1 MLARVAVAE
10 DARSRGD
17 RRRRQPANE
26 AEEAD
31 CKGTVLLKGEDGEC
45 DVVRPRAED
54 GTGRRELEPPE
65 IRVREDVPERP
76 EGRTNTES
84 EAGEDRPS
92 ITSTVRDEKMWEE
105 SRPNERLVGDLLLV
119 EGRERQVSDQE
130 NITPDEESDVEA
142 HKKPVKAGNESEA
155 KDDTQADD
163 DDVELHKKSVK
174 M

>member
-10 DARSRGD
+10 DARGRGD
-17 RRRRQPANE
+17 RGGRQPADE

-31 CKGTVLLKGEDGEC
+31 RKGTVLLIGEDGEC

-54 GTGRRELEPPE
+54 RTRRCELEPAQ

-76 EGRTNTES
+76 DGRTNTES

-92 ITSTVRDEKMWEE
+92 ITSTVRDEKIWEE
-105 SRPNERLVGDLLLV
+105 SRPNKRLVGDLLLV
-119 EGRERQVSDQE
+119 EGREHQVSDQE

-142 HKKPVKAGNESEA
+142 HKKQTKLANEGEA
-155 KDDTQADD
+155 KDDTGSD
-163 DDVELHKKSVK
+163 DDVELHKKSAK
-174 M
+174 L